1 MKDKEH
7 GRKGPPENEK
17 LINIEKTT
25 RKSRSLDEKMIEP
38 DQKIIWDSL
47 IDEWRK
53 KKNQLYLMVIKFL
66 EKEEELEERILM
78 GSRDCGGR

>member
-38 DQKIIWDSL
+38 DQKII
-47 IDEWRK
+47 
-53 KKNQLYLMVIKFL
+53 
-66 EKEEELEERILM
+66 
-78 GSRDCGGR
+78 